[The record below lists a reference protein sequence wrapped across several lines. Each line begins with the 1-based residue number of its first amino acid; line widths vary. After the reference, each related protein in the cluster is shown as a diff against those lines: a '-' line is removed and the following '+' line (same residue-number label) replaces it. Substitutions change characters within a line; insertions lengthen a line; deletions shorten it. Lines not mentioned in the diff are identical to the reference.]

1 MFACSNMFNPGDY
14 YLVAMTLMF
23 GAAYLGLYFLM
34 PFLLGQRPASLTRRS
49 LYSIFLIIG
58 LSVLVSCMARSIA
71 DPVIAN
77 RILHALGG
85 GFLAFLTCVLA
96 TRDARVNVD
105 RGRFILLALLIVTA
119 LGVGNELAELAL
131 QSLTKF
137 PFTDSLID
145 TWLDLLSNTTGALI
159 AIPLIPLLY
168 KNRP

>member
-1 MFACSNMFNPGDY
+1 
-14 YLVAMTLMF
+14 
-23 GAAYLGLYFLM
+23 
-34 PFLLGQRPASLTRRS
+34 
-49 LYSIFLIIG
+49 
-58 LSVLVSCMARSIA
+58 
-71 DPVIAN
+71 
-77 RILHALGG
+77 
-85 GFLAFLTCVLA
+85 LAFLTCVLA